1 MGVFPRCKLSSLFE
15 QYFSAVPA
23 ATYYHCGR
31 ICVHQVVYGN
41 SSAVDRTVSKL
52 STLAMLINY
61 ALKRL
66 QKDMPN
72 IYLAL
77 GFLFWVHDLLFTVKG
92 VQKTKLIKILI

>member
-1 MGVFPRCKLSSLFE
+1 MCFQGANYPVSLSSTFLLCLQLPITTVEGF
-15 QYFSAVPA
+15 
-23 ATYYHCGR
+23 
-31 ICVHQVVYGN
+31 CVHQVVYGN
-41 SSAVDRTVSKL
+41 SSAVDGTVSKL

-66 QKDMPN
+66 KKDMPN